1 VAKTDNMLRI
11 RQVRSKIGQTA
22 KQRDV
27 LRTLG
32 LRRIGHVVERPDNP
46 AVRGAVRLIGHLV
59 RIEGPA
65 DVAVAGGAGPV
76 RPKAAAKPLP
86 KAAAEPPRKAAEK
99 KTKATKT
106 ASKKKTK
113 AAAAGGGKTAKKKTA
128 KKKATKKKAGKK
140 KSAGG
145 GS

>member
-1 VAKTDNMLRI
+1 MAKTDNMLRI

-65 DVAVAGGAGPV
+65 EVAAAAGPV
-76 RPKAAAKPLP
+76 RPKVAAKPLP
-86 KAAAEPPRKAAEK
+86 KAAAEPPQKAAKK
-99 KTKATKT
+99 KTEATK
-106 ASKKKTK
+106 AAPKKKTK
-113 AAAAGGGKTAKKKTA
+113 AAAAGGGKTAKKKT
-128 KKKATKKKAGKK
+128 TKKKSGKK

>member
-1 VAKTDNMLRI
+1 VAKNDDILRI

-32 LRRIGHVVERPDNP
+32 LRRIGHVVERPDNA

-59 RIEGPA
+59 RIEDPSDLAAAGPA
-65 DVAVAGGAGPV
+65 
-76 RPKAAAKPLP
+76 RPKAV
-86 KAAAEPPRKAAEK
+86 AEPPRKAVK
-99 KTKATKT
+99 KTTKATE
-106 ASKKKTK
+106 AAPEKKKKKKKK
-113 AAAAGGGKTAKKKTA
+113 AAAAGDGKTAKKKT
-128 KKKATKKKAGKK
+128 TKKKSTKKKSGKK